1 MIHGLGEGVPALKR
15 SPTLLFPRMTVE
27 VEVNLTD
34 RMMAGSSESRRIW
47 KFGRPSPIVMVCAPV
62 SLLAEAMAR
71 ARDPES
77 VACAPVPK
85 TGST

>member
-1 MIHGLGEGVPALKR
+1 MIPGLGVGVPALKR
-15 SPTLLFPRMTVE
+15 SPTLLFPRMMVE
-27 VEVNLTD
+27 VEVNRTD
-34 RMMAGSSESRRIW
+34 RVMAGRSESRRIW

-71 ARDPES
+71 ARDAES
-77 VACAPVPK
+77 VACAPAPK